1 MVPARTSQIPQGVVL
16 SNLNSGGPGARLAAW
31 FPDREFF
38 MRSHGQVRFIKVST
52 RVQATLA
59 IVALALVAGW
69 VAVMIGLTA
78 ARSQQISLDQRAARV
93 ESAEH
98 GVSAYRS
105 DLNAAAEKLKKR
117 QDVIEEMVGTL
128 PAGARLDGAAAATG
142 QGSAPQAAD
151 PALTKIGALVPEA
164 AALARIEARQLAFVD
179 HLTRYANQ
187 RADSASSAIR
197 KLGLNPH
204 EMLDTA
210 LDARGGPFERLS
222 TEKDGSLHPSFA
234 RLGQALE
241 RMDALERGL
250 DGIPQ
255 VLPASLSMISSGFG
269 YRSDPFTGEAAL
281 HSGLD
286 FRGPVGSPIY
296 AAATGTISFQG
307 VRNGYGNVVEI
318 SHGNGLVTRY
328 AHMSAFHA
336 RPGQTVEAGDIIG
349 AIGSTGRSTGPHLHF
364 EVLIDG
370 RAVNP
375 RPFLEAAPHV
385 LKEIRS
391 RGTGRE

>member
-1 MVPARTSQIPQGVVL
+1 MLTAPPSQIAQGVVL
-16 SNLNSGGPGARLAAW
+16 SNLHSGGLSARLAAW

-38 MRSHGQVRFIKVST
+38 MRSHGQVRFIKISS
-52 RVQATLA
+52 RVQAVLA
-59 IVALALVAGW
+59 ALAVALVAGW
-69 VAVMIGLTA
+69 IVIMVNLTA
-78 ARSQQISLDQRAARV
+78 SRSQNLALDARAARV
-93 ESAEH
+93 ESAAH
-98 GVSAYRS
+98 GVAAYRS
-105 DLNAAAEKLKKR
+105 ELEATAEQLKKR

-128 PAGARLDGAAAATG
+128 PAGTLIDNDP
-142 QGSAPQAAD
+142 SDVVPPAD
-151 PALTKIGALVPEA
+151 PALTKIGAALPEA
-164 AALARIEARQLAFVD
+164 AALARIEARQLAFVGR
-179 HLTRYANQ
+179 LTRYANQ
-187 RADSASSAIR
+187 RAETTSAAIR
-197 KLGLNPH
+197 QLGLNPAD
-204 EMLDTA
+204 MLDA
-210 LDARGGPFERLS
+210 ARDARGGPFEKLS

-234 RLGQALE
+234 RLGMALE

-296 AAATGTISFQG
+296 AAANGTISFMG
-307 VRNGYGNVVEI
+307 VKNGYGNVVEI

-328 AHMSAFHA
+328 AHMSAFRA
-336 RPGQTVEAGDIIG
+336 RLGQIVEAGNVIG

-385 LKEIRS
+385 LKEIRP
-391 RGTGRE
+391 